1 MQAVDLA
8 STLETQLSS
17 TSYKQASLSEI
28 VIEEVQL
35 GDIKLDFRLDF
46 DIVGRKLSERYDLL
60 DKFAAL
66 ISLLTVDMY
75 QYSIQSNKQDQ
86 RAQVIYENVKK
97 SETQDKN
104 NLNNQADGADKIT
117 EEKIFEENLNRP
129 EIISFEKEDISKLG
143 VIARKEQRRENENAR
158 Q

>member
-66 ISLLTVDMY
+66 TSLLTVDMY

>member
-35 GDIKLDFRLDF
+35 GDIKLDFHLDF

-66 ISLLTVDMY
+66 TSLLTVDMY

-104 NLNNQADGADKIT
+104 NLNNQADGADKT
-117 EEKIFEENLNRP
+117 NEEKIFEENLNRP
-129 EIISFEKEDISKLG
+129 EIISFEKEDVSKLG
-143 VIARKEQRRENENAR
+143 VIAREEQRRENENAR